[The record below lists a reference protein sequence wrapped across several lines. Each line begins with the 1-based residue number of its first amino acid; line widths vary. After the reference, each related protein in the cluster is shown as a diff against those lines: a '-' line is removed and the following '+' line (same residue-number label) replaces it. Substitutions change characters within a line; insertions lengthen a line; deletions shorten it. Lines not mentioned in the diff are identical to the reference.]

1 MKAADIMSPKVI
13 TIDGLSTIFEA
24 TKLLKQHDIKTL
36 IVDRASKDDA
46 YGIITQTDIARAIA
60 EGKDP
65 CTTYIGEVMTKP
77 CIVVNPNLPVEQ
89 IFNLFA
95 RTKTRVA
102 PVIKDQL
109 LGIIS
114 ISDILTKTDYL
125 TKNKISPRSIHN
137 QESKE
142 LSADLSTVKEWEI
155 ADWEQ
160 EFDNW
165 CSG

>member
-1 MKAADIMSPKVI
+1 MKAADIMSTHVI
-13 TIDGLSTIFEA
+13 NIDSLATILEA
-24 TKLLKQHDIKTL
+24 SQIMKQHELKTL
-36 IVDRASKDDA
+36 IVDRASPDDA

-65 CTTYIGEVMTKP
+65 LFTSVCEVMSKP
-77 CIVVNPNLPVEQ
+77 CIVVNPDLPVEQ
-89 IFNLFA
+89 IPPLFA
-95 RTKTRVA
+95 KAKIRVA

-114 ISDILTKTDYL
+114 VSDILSKTDYL
-125 TKNKISPRSIHN
+125 SQNKVSLGATPTP
-137 QESKE
+137 ESGE
-142 LSADLSTVKEWEI
+142 LSAKKI
-155 ADWEQ
+155 MDWEK

>member
-1 MKAADIMSPKVI
+1 MKTADIMSTNVI
-13 TIDGLSTIFEA
+13 TIDGLRTILEA
-24 TKLLKQHDIKTL
+24 TKLMKQHDVKTL
-36 IVDRASKDDA
+36 IVDRDRKRDT

-65 CTTYIGEVMTKP
+65 LITYVCEVMTIP

-102 PVIKDQL
+102 PVIKDKL
-109 LGIIS
+109 LGIVS
-114 ISDILTKTDYL
+114 ISDILTKTNYL
-125 TKNKISPRSIHN
+125 TKNKVSSRSIHN

-142 LSADLSTVKEWEI
+142 LSADLSTVKESEI
-155 ADWEQ
+155 AEWERK
-160 EFDNW
+160 FDNW